1 MSVLVPHPPPTTT
14 DSVVPPPPARR
25 RRRPWLSIGAVAG
38 GVLLVA
44 AAAAWKSVAVDALVK
59 FPTDVNLH
67 PQYQGTLTTFVD
79 QATYAP
85 LPTPTVADL
94 QVDRTIAAVPEE
106 SSGSQ
111 VLVRE
116 TLALSVGG
124 AQAVE
129 QVHQYVMDR
138 STSTNLADQLAWAFT
153 DTNVL
158 DRRGAYWVALP
169 RGSDGRQ
176 PVPMFKDEIGTTF
189 QATGAGVTERL
200 NGVELVGFEAA
211 GANVRLTDAYLDAIS
226 AMVPLPRS
234 LTFEQLKPS
243 LVAAGVPIDET
254 LAALV
259 RVASPEDLA
268 TLAALTARPIAL
280 EYVDTFGGRT
290 FVEPDTGA
298 VVDVQGVVERVSV
311 RPTPDALPE
320 LVNVLNR
327 YEADPTIAAA
337 IAALNAL
344 ADQPMPV
351 FEYRYSQTA
360 ASAAE
365 VAAWVSDQRD
375 QMHLAETTVPLLL
388 AVAGGVLLVT
398 GALGLVL
405 HWRRPR

>member
-1 MSVLVPHPPPTTT
+1 MSVLVPTPPQATAN
-14 DSVVPPPPARR
+14 VPAPPLRRR
-25 RRRPWLSIGAVAG
+25 RRRPWLSIVAVIG

-44 AAAAWKSVAVDALVK
+44 AAAFWGSVAVDALVK
-59 FPTDVNLH
+59 FPTDVNLS

-85 LPTPTVADL
+85 LLTPIVADL
-94 QVDRTIAAVPEE
+94 RVDRTIAGVPEE
-106 SSGSQ
+106 STGSR

-116 TLALSVGG
+116 TLAMSVGD
-124 AQAVE
+124 ASTVE

-138 STSTNLADQLAWAFT
+138 STSTNVAEQRAWAFS

-158 DRRGAYWVALP
+158 DRSGAYWVALP
-169 RGSDGRQ
+169 KGSDGRQ

-189 QATGAGVTERL
+189 QAIGAGATERL
-200 NGVELVGFEAA
+200 GGVELVGFEAA
-211 GANVRLTDAYLDAIS
+211 GTNVPLTDAYLDAVS

-259 RVASPEDLA
+259 RVASPDDLA
-268 TLAALTARPIAL
+268 ALASLTARPIAL
-280 EYVDTFGGRT
+280 EYVDTFSGRT

-311 RPTPDALPE
+311 RPAPDALPA
-320 LVNVLNR
+320 LVSVLQR
-327 YEADPTIAAA
+327 YDSDPTVAAA
-337 IAALNAL
+337 IASLNTL

-351 FEYRYSQTA
+351 FEYRYSQTP
-360 ASAAE
+360 ASAAA

-375 QMHLAETTVPLLL
+375 QMHLAETTIPLVLV
-388 AVAGGVLLVT
+388 VAGGVLLLGGVT
-398 GALGLVL
+398 GLIVD
-405 HWRRPR
+405 WRRSR